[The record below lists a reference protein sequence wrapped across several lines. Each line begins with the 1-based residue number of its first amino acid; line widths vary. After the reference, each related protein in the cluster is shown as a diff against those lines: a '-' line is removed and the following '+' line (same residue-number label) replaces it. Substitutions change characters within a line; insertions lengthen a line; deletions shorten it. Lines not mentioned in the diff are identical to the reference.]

1 MAAVAG
7 AAVVGLGLVLFVGGS
22 TGRSRGPSRRSPESW
37 GISPAEARRL
47 KSEGMKELEKG
58 RALYRQAGRFGSAGY
73 ARKMDQARPHLQR
86 ALDHF
91 STAQTVLR
99 HDRQLQSDAEEC
111 GKMLSASFKVPVRAR

>member
-1 MAAVAG
+1 VAGVAG
-7 AAVVGLGLVLFVGGS
+7 AAVVGLGLILFVGGP
-22 TGRSRGPSRRSPESW
+22 TRRSRGPLHRDSVRG
-37 GISPAEARRL
+37 GISSSEARRL

-58 RALYRQAGRFGSAGY
+58 RVLYRQAGRFGSPGY
-73 ARKMDQARPHLQR
+73 ARKMDQARPHLQK